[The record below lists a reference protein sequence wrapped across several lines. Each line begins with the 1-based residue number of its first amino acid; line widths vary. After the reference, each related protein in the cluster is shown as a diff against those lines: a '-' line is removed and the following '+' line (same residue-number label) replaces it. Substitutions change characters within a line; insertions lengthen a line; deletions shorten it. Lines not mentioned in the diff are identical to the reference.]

1 MDDGKKLTDTKHR
14 KLLNS
19 FKYWITAT
27 DNPLENGGKIIS
39 PVTAYQKTLKVIAL
53 INAILL
59 YSKELKLAKYHLQ
72 NVNDDFWLNILMKFA
87 QYGSFHGVY
96 DFDKRVK
103 ALLDNACHGVTNIDV
118 QKFRDKYSYI
128 ARNVAPDDVFLSL
141 EARDKACAWLF
152 EQGFYIQGTGIDY
165 DGNCAILS
173 KLLFDGI
180 LLYHDLTPPSYPE
193 V

>member
-1 MDDGKKLTDTKHR
+1 SVYLDDGKKLTDTKHR

-96 DFDKRVK
+96 DFDKRV
-103 ALLDNACHGVTNIDV
+103 
-118 QKFRDKYSYI
+118 
-128 ARNVAPDDVFLSL
+128 
-141 EARDKACAWLF
+141 
-152 EQGFYIQGTGIDY
+152 
-165 DGNCAILS
+165 
-173 KLLFDGI
+173 
-180 LLYHDLTPPSYPE
+180 
-193 V
+193 

>member
-1 MDDGKKLTDTKHR
+1 DIITHIHTGIYGYDDRQPEWLETSFNATKWILKFDKAPKTIHWDSVYLDDGKKLTDTKHR

-72 NVNDDFWLNILMKFA
+72 NVNDDF
-87 QYGSFHGVY
+87 
-96 DFDKRVK
+96 
-103 ALLDNACHGVTNIDV
+103 
-118 QKFRDKYSYI
+118 
-128 ARNVAPDDVFLSL
+128 
-141 EARDKACAWLF
+141 
-152 EQGFYIQGTGIDY
+152 
-165 DGNCAILS
+165 
-173 KLLFDGI
+173 
-180 LLYHDLTPPSYPE
+180 
-193 V
+193 